1 MTLATLSL
9 LAFAENAPVPSATPP
24 SVVLTNTPA
33 VTATDSAG
41 KTNKTEITSKQL
53 RMDTDKKIAYFDG
66 EVLVNDPQFQLRSNR
81 LIVYLNQNSSGM
93 EHAEAYED
101 VVIVQE
107 SQKRKAYSQKAIYY
121 SADGRMVLTGN
132 PQIQGERGVTR
143 GDVITIYRNT
153 NQVLVE
159 GNTTTTIDLGTSA
172 PTNAPPADAAST
184 NAPPSNSSAT
194 NSAPPQTAK

>member
-1 MTLATLSL
+1 MNFVLRQPARKWRWFSTVTSAAMTLAMLSL
-9 LAFAENAPVPSATPP
+9 LAFAENAPAPSATPP
-24 SVVLTNTPA
+24 SVVLTNAPA
-33 VTATDSAG
+33 ATATENAS

-107 SQKRKAYSQKAIYY
+107 SQKRKAYSQQAVYY
-121 SADGRMVLTGN
+121 SADGRM
-132 PQIQGERGVTR
+132 
-143 GDVITIYRNT
+143 
-153 NQVLVE
+153 
-159 GNTTTTIDLGTSA
+159 
-172 PTNAPPADAAST
+172 
-184 NAPPSNSSAT
+184 
-194 NSAPPQTAK
+194 